1 MCNDDPKETA
11 RLLSLIIEQKGASI
25 YWGYTFYLP
34 AQVYLTLVD
43 NPAVM
48 SYAFNVADDKE
59 AAAEAFLKEYTTSVE
74 PTMNY
79 DSKAT
84 VMSSFSDMQNTV
96 LLVGGALGGIIGLIG
111 ILNFINAVLTSIVSR
126 KKEFAMLQSIGMT
139 RKQLRKMLCCE
150 GLYYAGLSGVCA
162 LALGM
167 ALSLTA
173 VRLLCGQ
180 LWFFTYRI
188 VVWPLLIAI
197 PVLLLLGAAVPLA
210 VYGVTGRQTIVE
222 RLREAE

>member
-1 MCNDDPKETA
+1 MAFGKQRRFA
-11 RLLSLIIEQKGASI
+11 EQFDILEAFIVDIYTHVAIKTYSNSDRC
-25 YWGYTFYLP
+25 YWGYIFYLP
-34 AQVYLTLVD
+34 AQVYLSLVD

-84 VMSSFSDMQNTV
+84 VMSSFSDMRNTV

-126 KKEFAMLQSIGMT
+126 KKEFAM
-139 RKQLRKMLCCE
+139 
-150 GLYYAGLSGVCA
+150 
-162 LALGM
+162 
-167 ALSLTA
+167 A
-173 VRLLCGQ
+173 VR
-180 LWFFTYRI
+180 
-188 VVWPLLIAI
+188 
-197 PVLLLLGAAVPLA
+197 
-210 VYGVTGRQTIVE
+210 
-222 RLREAE
+222 